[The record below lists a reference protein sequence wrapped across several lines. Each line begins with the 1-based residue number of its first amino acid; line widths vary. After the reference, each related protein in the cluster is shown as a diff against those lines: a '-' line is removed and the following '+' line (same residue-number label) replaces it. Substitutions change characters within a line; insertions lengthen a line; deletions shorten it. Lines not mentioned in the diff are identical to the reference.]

1 MAQHPLNLALRFLL
15 EICGLAAF
23 AFWGWAWGDPW
34 RWPLAIGLP
43 VLASVI
49 WGTFRTPEDASAKQH
64 APVPVHGIVRLTLEL
79 LFFGLAIVAL
89 ATAEADA
96 TAATLAFILAGLVA
110 VHYVLSWDRVFWLL
124 LMRVGPRT
132 PEEELVDPPV

>member
-1 MAQHPLNLALRFLL
+1 MAQHPLNLTFRFLL
-15 EICGLAAF
+15 EICALAAF

-43 VLASVI
+43 VLAMAV
-49 WGTFRTPEDASAKQH
+49 WGTFTMPEDQSRGKQG
-64 APVPVHGIVRLTLEL
+64 PVQVHGIVRLGIEL